1 MAWRAGKANG
11 DPPSGNCL
19 YFLRGKHK
27 NATGGVPFPVVG
39 CRFQVAGCMLQ
50 ACDHKGCAW
59 LAGLVLGLV
68 TGLIGTDL
76 HSGILVELGALNDGC
91 SCQVG

>member
-1 MAWRAGKANG
+1 M
-11 DPPSGNCL
+11 
-19 YFLRGKHK
+19 
-27 NATGGVPFPVVG
+27 
-39 CRFQVAGCMLQ
+39 QVSGCMLQ
-50 ACDHKGCAW
+50 ACDHKGRAW

-76 HSGILVELGALNDGC
+76 HTGILVELGALNDGC